1 MENRIYKDVRIRKS
15 YSYFVF
21 FAMDSH
27 ELGKRI
33 GFYDD
38 TLSSGRKWD
47 LIKQVAIALLKNG
60 LLVHTFNLENLL
72 HNDGHFSSSIDFDP
86 ENLASVDKVDFIIS
100 NKGTSPNTPI
110 LLFCTSEWV
119 CQVEECIVRYL
130 NSSSMYLE
138 QYESREIVGRESR
151 TINGK
156 TFDVVI
162 VFVELYDIF
171 GRIISHH
178 LTEWF
183 FLNSK
188 QEEMNCHG
196 WSSTGLQNWNDKA
209 NVAIRMVVEKAY
221 NRYPVFAAAINEI
234 NSLLSEEDVFDCYKD
249 DPYKGVIATSLWL
262 GKHMLTPREFGLLA
276 SSNADI
282 IRCQIRY
289 WTKLLKEEGVRPAF
303 YASAG
308 YLYESRKPLG
318 VETSAIFT
326 LPPWELLHF
335 LDEHSRIPI
344 LCIQRHYSML
354 EKQHSEK
361 IKEWYSRNDKGELV
375 PNKNK
380 MDEIF
385 FDYCL

>member
-38 TLSSGRKWD
+38 TLTSGRKWD
-47 LIKQVAIALLKNG
+47 LIKQVAIALQRNG
-60 LLVHTFNLENLL
+60 LLVHTLNLENIL

-100 NKGTSPNTPI
+100 NKGTSPDTPI
-110 LLFCTSEWV
+110 LLFCASEWV

-130 NSSSMYLE
+130 NSSGMYLE
-138 QYESREIVGRESR
+138 QYERREIVGRESR

-156 TFDVVI
+156 TYDVVI

-171 GRIISHH
+171 GRITSHH

-196 WSSTGLQNWNDKA
+196 WSSIELHNWNNNA

-221 NRYPVFAAAINEI
+221 NQYPVFASAINEI
-234 NSLLSEEDVFDCYKD
+234 NSLLSEEDVFDYYKD
-249 DPYKGVIATSLWL
+249 DPYKGVIATSLWF
-262 GKHMLTPREFGLLA
+262 GKHMLVPREFRLLA

-335 LDEHSRIPI
+335 LDEHNRIPI

-354 EKQHSEK
+354 EKLHSEK

-375 PNKNK
+375 PNKKK